1 MTDRKMGRFEQMLT
15 LIDEDQIEAA
25 QNIDYDLWNYSL
37 QQYPQGLYDM
47 LCLDAKELGENE
59 IKERRAI
66 LDAAYVYLQST
77 MEEISKE
84 LKKRYSNECSRLN
97 Y

>member
-1 MTDRKMGRFEQMLT
+1 MGKFNEMLST
-15 LIDEDQIEAA
+15 IDKEQIESI

-37 QQYPQGLYDM
+37 QQYPQALFDM
-47 LCLDAKELGENE
+47 LCLDSRELDED
-59 IKERRAI
+59 ERRERIVA

-84 LKKRYSNECSRLN
+84 LRKKYSTDRLN